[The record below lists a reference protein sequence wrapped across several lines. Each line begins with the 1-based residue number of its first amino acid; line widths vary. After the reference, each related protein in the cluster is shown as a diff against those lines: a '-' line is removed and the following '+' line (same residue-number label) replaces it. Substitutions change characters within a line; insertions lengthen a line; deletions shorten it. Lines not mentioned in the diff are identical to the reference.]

1 MLPSSFLTT
10 SLLLYL
16 LLITNIIP
24 VSNTLMYTTILSAGS
39 LKKVKFDLHCSTAD
53 INIFMKA
60 LISPKV
66 KYFASILGLSTT

>member
-1 MLPSSFLTT
+1 
-10 SLLLYL
+10 
-16 LLITNIIP
+16 
-24 VSNTLMYTTILSAGS
+24 MYTTILSAGS